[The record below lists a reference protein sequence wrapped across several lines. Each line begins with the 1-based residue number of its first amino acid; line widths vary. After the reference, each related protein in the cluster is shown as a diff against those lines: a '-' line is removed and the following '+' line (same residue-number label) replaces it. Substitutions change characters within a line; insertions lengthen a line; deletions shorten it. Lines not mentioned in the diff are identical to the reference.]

1 MPFHFFISQP
11 FIFSSFS
18 DLFVSITLYY
28 KKTLAVVMNRA
39 NVTQSVTIN
48 GMYKISQS
56 TNAKGQIILLISTMT
71 MIIMAKMIDVAHMLL
86 G

>member
-18 DLFVSITLYY
+18 DLFVSITLYC

-56 TNAKGQIILLISTMT
+56 TNAKGQIILISTVT